1 MSLRSRLIALV
12 CAVLWVSLASGGI
25 IAYGNASRAVRT
37 EMRAALL
44 VGRQTIESGLDRLR
58 STVDPSGG
66 IEGLIASF
74 RDNRH
79 LRVRLNGDRTPAVTP
94 TIERSPFGSA
104 PTWFVRVV
112 GVEPVTEQV
121 PVVLGGHNYGT
132 ITIETDPH
140 NELLEVW
147 NEFTD
152 SLVAP
157 GLFCGLTILLIY
169 VFVGRTLRPL
179 NQLAAA
185 LEDIA
190 DGRYR
195 TRISG
200 KLAPELALL
209 RDRFNRMATHLAQT
223 DAENRRLN
231 ERLLTLQEEER
242 GELARDLHD
251 ELGPY
256 LFAINVDA
264 ATACRRITEDRAVEA
279 REHVLSV
286 IDAARHMQQ
295 QVRRMLGRLRP
306 IGLDEFGLLEAI
318 ENLVA
323 FWRRRRPEI
332 RYEVEIA
339 AECVNI
345 GDILGTTICRVVQEA
360 LSNALRHAEPDRI
373 AISIEP
379 DHDREEDD
387 EQIVVAVSDD
397 GRGTQEASKLGYGLI
412 GLKERVGAI
421 GGRLSVATGSA
432 GGFTV
437 TAVFPRPRMRQPQPA
452 PVQLTEP

>member
-1 MSLRSRLIALV
+1 
-12 CAVLWVSLASGGI
+12 
-25 IAYGNASRAVRT
+25 
-37 EMRAALL
+37 
-44 VGRQTIESGLDRLR
+44 
-58 STVDPSGG
+58 
-66 IEGLIASF
+66 
-74 RDNRH
+74 
-79 LRVRLNGDRTPAVTP
+79 
-94 TIERSPFGSA
+94 
-104 PTWFVRVV
+104 
-112 GVEPVTEQV
+112 
-121 PVVLGGHNYGT
+121 
-132 ITIETDPH
+132 
-140 NELLEVW
+140 
-147 NEFTD
+147 
-152 SLVAP
+152 
-157 GLFCGLTILLIY
+157 
-169 VFVGRTLRPL
+169 
-179 NQLAAA
+179 
-185 LEDIA
+185 
-190 DGRYR
+190 
-195 TRISG
+195 
-200 KLAPELALL
+200 
-209 RDRFNRMATHLAQT
+209 
-223 DAENRRLN
+223 
-231 ERLLTLQEEER
+231 
-242 GELARDLHD
+242 
-251 ELGPY
+251 
-256 LFAINVDA
+256 
-264 ATACRRITEDRAVEA
+264 
-279 REHVLSV
+279 
-286 IDAARHMQQ
+286 
-295 QVRRMLGRLRP
+295 MLGRLRP